1 MGGGEADP
9 EGHAG
14 PAAGAAEAEGR
25 PAAEEAVMP
34 RAFDTEGLV
43 HVQVLRLRGALDFPD
58 AERVAAIIRE
68 FIRTGRTKVLFN
80 ATAVTALTASAA
92 RQLRDVTVK
101 LREYG
106 GDLVVVNPPYFV
118 KRVFELSGTEF
129 QIVETEDQAVRLFGG
144 KT

>member
-1 MGGGEADP
+1 M
-9 EGHAG
+9 
-14 PAAGAAEAEGR
+14 R
-25 PAAEEAVMP
+25 PA
-34 RAFDTEGLV
+34 
-43 HVQVLRLRGALDFPD
+43 LR
-58 AERVAAIIRE
+58 AIIRE